1 MRRKLSFLLLYGTL
15 VLFGGLG
22 ALLLI
27 WGEKEEHASLTE
39 NRMLAGFPT
48 LSARSVRDGSFMS
61 GIEDYLS
68 DNVPERD
75 SLVDRAD
82 TIMDLFSLA
91 RKTEDDLDD
100 ELAAQLAAF
109 AQEGGGFEDLPEDDV
124 SAPADAPEETVPAPT
139 DAPAETPEA
148 VAVPE
153 PEATIEPQVTS
164 TPEAT
169 PEVVTETPA
178 PTAEPTAEPTA
189 AAAKD
194 LSAIR
199 DCTFNLTLK
208 NGSRQLVYTFPKEN
222 IQRAVKVLNA
232 YRSKLPEDGH
242 MFFAQPPFSG
252 IGFKLGNGTA
262 IGWDG
267 DLEDM
272 VNAYADD
279 GVYMVSVQRVLE
291 QALLNKEYLYFN
303 TDHHWTPRA
312 ACYVANACLEQLGID
327 PRPYESYSFHT
338 YKDFYGS
345 AASTPKARAGRR
357 PDTLDVMITAT
368 PVKGYQVFW
377 NRTEREA
384 PLIYENNHTYM
395 AFLGGTK
402 GPWRRF
408 ETGVD
413 SGRNCL
419 VIGDSFGLA
428 FVPFLSP
435 YYETIIVTDVRDAY
449 YEHANARWTISQ
461 YMAENSVDD
470 VYFVLSTASGVNTAG
485 MFQSLLRYL

>member
-1 MRRKLSFLLLYGTL
+1 MKRKLSFLLLYGTL

-48 LSARSVRDGSFMS
+48 LSARGLKDGSFMS
-61 GIEDYLS
+61 GIEEYLS

-75 SLVDRAD
+75 SLVDGAD
-82 TIMDLFSLA
+82 AVMDLFSLD
-91 RKTEDDLDD
+91 RKTEDELDD

-109 AQEGGGFEDLPEDDV
+109 AQEGGAFEDLPEDDA
-124 SAPADAPEETVPAPT
+124 SEIPPAPTAAPTDLPQGTPAAVIVPEPEPTPAPT
-139 DAPAETPEA
+139 DAPE
-148 VAVPE
+148 PE
-153 PEATIEPQVTS
+153 PTFET
-164 TPEAT
+164 
-169 PEVVTETPA
+169 VTETPA

-232 YRSKLPEDGH
+232 YRAKLPEDGH

-252 IGFKLGNGTA
+252 IAFKLGNGTA

-267 DLEDM
+267 DLEDT
-272 VNAYADD
+272 VNAFADD
-279 GVYMVSVQRVLE
+279 GVYMVSVQKVLE

-312 ACYVANACLEQLGID
+312 ACYVANACLEQMGID
-327 PRPYESYSFHT
+327 PRPYESYAFHT

-368 PVKGYQVFW
+368 PVKGYQVSW

-435 YYETIIVTDVRDAY
+435 YYETVIVTDVRDAY
-449 YEHANARWTISQ
+449 YEHVNARWTISQ